1 MRTFAFRAPFVLL
14 AALLCALLPSTARA
28 HGDFHLVISEI
39 DKQIEASPKDPELY
53 IRRGELHRTHQDWD
67 SAYADFDRAAVLAP
81 KLDAID
87 FGRGRLFL
95 EANWLQSAM
104 RVLDRFLSRQTN
116 HVEGYITRARVQA
129 KLTQHVAAAA
139 DFTRAIAFSPE
150 LWPDLF
156 IERAQTLAA
165 AGDNYFPAA
174 LEGIDEGIKKL
185 GPLVTLQLYAID
197 LETKQK
203 RYDGALAR
211 LDKIAKQSPRQE
223 TWLARRG
230 EILQQ
235 AGRPGEARE
244 AFKSALAAIAQL
256 PPARR
261 NVPAMLEL
269 EKRLQ
274 EQLKTP

>member
-1 MRTFAFRAPFVLL
+1 MRTFAFRAPFVAL
-14 AALLCALLPSTARA
+14 AALLYALLPSTARA
-28 HGDFHLVISEI
+28 HGDFHLVIAEI
-39 DKQIEASPKDPELY
+39 DKQIEANPKDPELY

-87 FGRGRLFL
+87 FVRGRLFL

>member
-1 MRTFAFRAPFVLL
+1 MRTFAFRAPFVAL
-14 AALLCALLPSTARA
+14 AALLYALLPSTARA

-87 FGRGRLFL
+87 FVRGRLFL

>member
-1 MRTFAFRAPFVLL
+1 MRTFAFRAPFVAL
-14 AALLCALLPSTARA
+14 AALLYALLPSTARA

-87 FGRGRLFL
+87 FVRGRLFL

-203 RYDGALAR
+203 RYDGALVR